1 MLERPPTQQHS
12 LPSGAPYVLEV
23 TGLKKYFTL
32 RSGLLRR
39 KVSVRKAVDDV
50 NFNVRH
56 GEILG
61 LVGESGCGKTT
72 TGLCVLRGLE
82 PTGGSIKM
90 NVENRAVD
98 LMQLNKEQLRTFRR
112 HAQMIFQDPF
122 SSLNPRMTIF
132 DTVTEPLKAH
142 GVTGR
147 DQLEERATEL
157 IELVGL
163 SAQYFRRY
171 PHAFSG
177 GQRQRIGIARA
188 LALNPKLIVAD
199 EPVSALDVSVQA
211 QIINLLKDLQERLKI
226 AFLFISHDLGV
237 VKHTCDRIAV
247 MYAGKIVEE
256 APVDELYSQP
266 LHPYSEA
273 LLSAVPRPDPRHVE
287 EEIVLSGEVPDPA
300 NLPSGCPFHPRCAY
314 AQARCKEEV
323 PALRELTPGRR
334 VACLRA
340 EELSLRG
347 VSF

>member
-1 MLERPPTQQHS
+1 MLDQIKT
-12 LPSGAPYVLEV
+12 PSSPYVLEV
-23 TGLKKYFTL
+23 SGLKKYFTL
-32 RSGLLRR
+32 KSGMLGRN
-39 KVSVRKAVDDV
+39 VSVRKAVDDV
-50 NFNVRH
+50 NFQVRH

-90 NVENRAVD
+90 NVEDRSVD

-122 SSLNPRMTIF
+122 ASLNPRMTIF
-132 DTVTEPLKAH
+132 ETITEPLKAH
-142 GVTGR
+142 GMT
-147 DQLEERATEL
+147 DKAQLEERATEL

-163 SAQYFRRY
+163 SSQYFRRY

-211 QIINLLKDLQERLKI
+211 QIINLLKDLQERLQI

-256 APVDELYSQP
+256 APVDELYRQP

-273 LLSAVPRPDPRHVE
+273 LLSSVPRPDPRQVDS
-287 EEIVLSGEVPDPA
+287 EIVLSGEVPDPA

-323 PALRELTPGRR
+323 PPLLELAPGHR

-340 EELSLRG
+340 EELTLRG
-347 VSF
+347 VVSGVTN